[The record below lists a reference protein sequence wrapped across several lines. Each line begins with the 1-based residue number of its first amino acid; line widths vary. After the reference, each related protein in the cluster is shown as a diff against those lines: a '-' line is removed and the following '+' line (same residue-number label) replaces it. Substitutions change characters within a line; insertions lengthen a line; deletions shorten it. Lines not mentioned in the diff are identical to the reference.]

1 LVQPYKQ
8 SEQTIHLKQISIA
21 FWRSKMTARAIF
33 PSISPQRCSSMVT
46 ALLFLALS
54 ALFPVSRAAAQGPS
68 TPTPDQIVFING
80 DKLTG
85 TVVGEKGGVVQ
96 FQSDMTGGA
105 IAVPWSKIKELHSSK
120 RFAVIRADEH
130 LKVGKPAPQVPVG
143 SIQYSNDVVAVV
155 PSGGEIRNIP
165 AKDAAYLVDGADFEK
180 ALGHEPS
187 LLHGWLGSLTLGASL
202 VEATQKSKTFTGALD
217 LVRLSPG
224 VDWLAPRNKTIFDAT
239 ASYGSVKQPASGTTP
254 ASSAKTD
261 ILHGD
266 IERDWYVSQR
276 FFALADASADH
287 NIGSGLRIQ
296 DDFGGGAGYS
306 VIRQAV
312 QTLDVKGD
320 VHYEQQQF
328 YPAATGA
335 PGVTLN
341 LIGIN
346 AAEIYM
352 RKLMHGM
359 VLNET
364 GLVQPAIN
372 HPSAFSAQFNAG
384 LAFPAYK
391 NLGFSLSTQD
401 NYLNNPPSGYK
412 NNTFQFTGGLN
423 YSFK

>member
-1 LVQPYKQ
+1 
-8 SEQTIHLKQISIA
+8 
-21 FWRSKMTARAIF
+21 MTTRAVF
-33 PSISPQRCSSMVT
+33 PSIFPRRCSSIAA
-46 ALLFLALS
+46 ALLFVALS
-54 ALFPVSRAAAQGPS
+54 ALFPAPRATAQGPAI
-68 TPTPDQIVFING
+68 PTPDQIVFING

-85 TVVGEKGGVVQ
+85 TLVGEKGGVVQ
-96 FQSDMTGGA
+96 FQSEMTGSA
-105 IAVPWSKIKELHSSK
+105 ISVPWSKIKELHSSQS
-120 RFAVIRADEH
+120 FAVIRADEH
-130 LKVGKPAPQVPVG
+130 LKIGKPAPQVPVG
-143 SIQYSNDVVAVV
+143 SIQYSNSVIAVV
-155 PSGGEIRNIP
+155 PSGGEIKNIP
-165 AKDAAYLVDGADFEK
+165 AKDAAYLVDSVDFGK
-180 ALGHEPS
+180 ALGHETS

-224 VDWLAPRNKTIFDAT
+224 VDWLAPRNKTILDAT
-239 ASYGSVKQPASGTTP
+239 ASYGSVKEPASGATP

-287 NIGSGLRIQ
+287 NIGSGLQIQ
-296 DDFGGGAGYS
+296 DDFGGGAGFS
-306 VIRQAV
+306 VIRRAV

-328 YPAATGA
+328 YPAATGV

-352 RKLMHGM
+352 RKLVHGM
-359 VLNET
+359 VLNEA

-372 HPSAFSAQFNAG
+372 HPSAFTAQFNAG

-391 NLGFSLSTQD
+391 NFGFSLGTQD
-401 NYLNNPPSGYK
+401 NYINNPPSGYK
-412 NNTFQFTGGLN
+412 NNTFQFTGGVN